1 MSCDHLAAAF
11 VALNSIKRSGQ
22 LCKAIGKLEG
32 FDQVCGS
39 QEFGDEL
46 DRRALCE
53 LFCCCLDSG
62 RQSCVAKVLKQADA
76 FHGYKGYYKAEV
88 PYKDREPVMSRRQP
102 ERATGSRPG
111 GSRIPDV
118 VVVKD
123 PNLPPTLGNIQKV
136 YEMKFPGDSFSNVI
150 GRDGM
155 TQLEAYENIFG
166 DTLEKRAMDAQSCN
180 CEERKKERILERAD
194 AYQKQREKAVSLV
207 DRVNADTAAAVAAGA
222 SATALGRAA
231 TAIEGAA
238 AAVARGLGL
247 AF

>member
-11 VALNSIKRSGQ
+11 VALNSIKRSGL

-39 QEFGDEL
+39 KEFSDEL

-53 LFCCCLDSG
+53 LFCCCLNSG
-62 RQSCVAKVLKQADA
+62 RQRCVESVLKQADA

-88 PYKDREPVMSRRQP
+88 PYKEREPVMSRREP
-102 ERATGSRPG
+102 DRATGRRPG

-123 PNLPPTLGNIQKV
+123 SDLPPTLDNIQKV
-136 YEMKFPGDSFSNVI
+136 YEMKFPGDSYSDAI
-150 GRDGM
+150 GPDGK
-155 TQLEAYENIFG
+155 TQLEAYKKLFG
-166 DTLEKRAMDAQSCN
+166 DKLDSSAMDAESCN
-180 CEERKKERILERAD
+180 CEERKKERILERAE
-194 AYQKQREKAVSLV
+194 AYEEQRERAVSLV
-207 DRVNADTAAAVAAGA
+207 DQVNADAAKAVAIGA

-231 TAIEGAA
+231 EAISGAA
-238 AAVARGLGL
+238 AAISRGLGL